1 MKKGLRKGIKIVAL
15 CLGMILCLE
24 RDVQAAGQNNKA
36 VTATKKVSQAS
47 VIKKAKVKKVREI
60 DKITDFSAVF
70 DAAYYV
76 QRYEDIRNVI
86 GNDEKKLLEHFKE
99 FGMKEARVASPNFD
113 VKAYMLNN
121 LDLVGQMKADDLTEY
136 FAHYIVRNCFAC
148 DCLGRCQC

>member
-1 MKKGLRKGIKIVAL
+1 MKKGLRKGIKIAAL

-86 GNDEKKLLEHFKE
+86 RTRLI
-99 FGMKEARVASPNFD
+99 
-113 VKAYMLNN
+113 N
-121 LDLVGQMKADDLTEY
+121 LDTKIALGESQTGQAMAIYYGVFERDEEQEA
-136 FAHYIVRNCFAC
+136 FEH
-148 DCLGRCQC
+148 